1 MQQMLKYNVRGTKSF
16 KNIKSEVG
24 GKTGTTNDYRDGWF
38 MGITP
43 NLVVGTWAGGE
54 DQWMRFLRIDEGQ
67 GAYMARPF
75 FVKVIEKIEKST
87 TISSFNVEKRF
98 VKPVG
103 DLGITINCGDYYDSG
118 ESSSGGGDE
127 ESSKNTEGGEQPQQP
142 INRDQFQDET
152 EQKPAPAPSA
162 TAPAKPKPAPA
173 KPKAADDG
181 FGN

>member
-1 MQQMLKYNVRGTKSF
+1 
-16 KNIKSEVG
+16 
-24 GKTGTTNDYRDGWF
+24 

-87 TISSFNVEKRF
+87 NIPSFNVEKRF

-118 ESSSGGGDE
+118 ESSNGSGGGEE
-127 ESSKNTEGGEQPQQP
+127 ESGQNTEGPQQPQQP

-152 EQKPAPAPSA
+152 EQKPSPAPSA
-162 TAPAKPKPAPA
+162 SAPAKTKPAPA